1 MRVFPKPSGRDR
13 ETGEPAALAALADFV
28 CAPQR
33 ERSCGIVYCL
43 SRDEAEETA
52 AFLREE
58 AGVAAAPY
66 HAGMPSKQREAVQQ
80 AWRRHQEEE
89 GGDLEGG
96 GGGNGGNNGGGY
108 GGNGGGYG
116 GGDLNSSSSS
126 SIRVVVAT
134 IAFGMGIDKAAVRF
148 VVHATMAKCLAGY
161 FQEAG
166 RAGVSSM
173 FFSFCSF
180 CLRFFCFKE
189 EEEINSTI
197 SLSFFFQSKTPL

>member
-1 MRVFPKPSGRDR
+1 M
-13 ETGEPAALAALADFV
+13 
-28 CAPQR
+28 
-33 ERSCGIVYCL
+33 
-43 SRDEAEETA
+43 
-52 AFLREE
+52 REE

-89 GGDLEGG
+89 GEFERGG
-96 GGGNGGNNGGGY
+96 GSG

-116 GGDLNSSSSS
+116 GDLNSASSS

-166 RAGVSSM
+166 RAGVSLM
-173 FFSFCSF
+173 FFFSSAF
-180 CLRFFCFKE
+180 LIK
-189 EEEINSTI
+189 
-197 SLSFFFQSKTPL
+197 